1 MTSVANAVSVSSAK
15 GSGYGT
21 YGCYGVTVNEREHLF
36 ACEGLHKSVIIIEPL
51 QNVTEKSTL
60 SSFLPVP
67 SQFILVVQLV
77 LGLGAGSVAV
87 DTFTEDL
94 GCSVSSGQCKCS
106 QVSASEAVSGRRT
119 WY

>member
-1 MTSVANAVSVSSAK
+1 MTSVANAVFVSSAK

-36 ACEGLHKSVIIIEPL
+36 ACEGLHKSIIIIEPL

-60 SSFLPVP
+60 SSFLPVR

-87 DTFTEDL
+87 DFRAVGTLSRRTWGWCGSLRAVEVF
-94 GCSVSSGQCKCS
+94 SGQCK
-106 QVSASEAVSGRRT
+106 
-119 WY
+119 